1 MKKNALQNVLNG
13 VGAAL
18 VASAC
23 VAAFAVE
30 ETTNVKVDV
39 VFNGD
44 DVVGYVDSNGKF
56 HGVADPA
63 KLADGQTQ
71 NDDETD
77 DGQTQND
84 DETDDDGQTQNDDET
99 DDGQTQ
105 NDDETDDD
113 GQTQNDVET
122 DDDGQDDPA
131 PIAVAVPTS
140 DLEEADVHPLADP
153 DFLYRVEPN
162 VYDRKAKK
170 WRTCEPTFDDEGGC
184 RVTIRSGEQYFL
196 RLKNMSDE
204 PIVFRL
210 LVDGFNTL
218 SQEVDGEY
226 RFAPEIELDE
236 ATAWVASANSE
247 CGVAGFYADRE
258 KLQNSGSANP
268 AETKGAV
275 PAKKS
280 GEFYKAFVASNKK
293 SLAATRGKMDQAGVI
308 RVGVYRWIDPNAE
321 EEFELAAMPVPEP
334 ARRTR
339 GSEGFAKGGGA
350 PIATD
355 AVGETE
361 RKLKKKRG
369 EIGEKIA
376 EFTIEYGE
384 PPILR

>member
-1 MKKNALQNVLNG
+1 MKKNALQNVLNVVG
-13 VGAAL
+13 VAL

-23 VAAFAVE
+23 VAAFAAE
-30 ETTNVKVDV
+30 ETTSVKVDV

-44 DVVGYVDSNGKF
+44 DVVGYIDSNGKF

-63 KLADGQTQ
+63 KLDDEQSQ
-71 NDDETD
+71 NDAQIAD
-77 DGQTQND
+77 DGQSPND
-84 DETDDDGQTQNDDET
+84 AQIADDGQSQNDA
-99 DDGQTQ
+99 QIA
-105 NDDETDDD
+105 DDE
-113 GQTQNDVET
+113 
-122 DDDGQDDPA
+122 QDAPA
-131 PIAVAVPTS
+131 QIAVAVPSS

-236 ATAWVASANSE
+236 ATAWVAAANSE
-247 CGVAGFYADRE
+247 CVVAGFYADRE
-258 KLQNSGSANP
+258 KLQKSGSANP

-275 PAKKS
+275 SSKTS
-280 GEFYKAFVASNKK
+280 GEFYKEFVASSKN
-293 SLAATRGKMDQAGVI
+293 SLAATRGKTGQAGVI
-308 RVGVYRWIDPNAE
+308 RVGVYRWLDPNAE
-321 EEFELAAMPVPEP
+321 EELELATIPVPEP
-334 ARRTR
+334 ARRAR
-339 GSEGFAKGGGA
+339 GSEDFAKGGGG
-350 PIATD
+350 PIAAD

-361 RKLKKKRG
+361 GDQKKKRG

-384 PPILR
+384 PQTK

>member
-56 HGVADPA
+56 HGVA
-63 KLADGQTQ
+63 
-71 NDDETD
+71 
-77 DGQTQND
+77 
-84 DETDDDGQTQNDDET
+84 
-99 DDGQTQ
+99 
-105 NDDETDDD
+105 
-113 GQTQNDVET
+113 
-122 DDDGQDDPA
+122 
-131 PIAVAVPTS
+131 
-140 DLEEADVHPLADP
+140 
-153 DFLYRVEPN
+153 
-162 VYDRKAKK
+162 
-170 WRTCEPTFDDEGGC
+170 
-184 RVTIRSGEQYFL
+184 
-196 RLKNMSDE
+196 
-204 PIVFRL
+204 
-210 LVDGFNTL
+210 
-218 SQEVDGEY
+218 
-226 RFAPEIELDE
+226 
-236 ATAWVASANSE
+236 
-247 CGVAGFYADRE
+247 GFYADRE
-258 KLQNSGSANP
+258 KLRKSGSANP

-275 PAKKS
+275 STKKS

-293 SLAATRGKMDQAGVI
+293 SLAATRGKMAQAGVI

-334 ARRTR
+334 ARHTR

-350 PIATD
+350 SIATD

-376 EFTIEYGE
+376 EFTIKYGE

>member
-23 VAAFAVE
+23 VAAVAAE
-30 ETTNVKVDV
+30 ETPDVKVDV
-39 VFNGD
+39 RFNGD
-44 DVVGYVDSNGKF
+44 EVVGYVDSNGKF
-56 HGVADPA
+56 HGVADSA
-63 KLADGQTQ
+63 ETADAQTA
-71 NDDETD
+71 DEQTADAQTADAQTD
-77 DGQTQND
+77 DGQSQND
-84 DETDDDGQTQNDDET
+84 AQIADDE
-99 DDGQTQ
+99 
-105 NDDETDDD
+105 
-113 GQTQNDVET
+113 
-122 DDDGQDDPA
+122 QDAPA
-131 PIAVAVPTS
+131 QIAVAVPSS

-184 RVTIRSGEQYFL
+184 RITIRSGEQYFL
-196 RLKNMSDE
+196 RLKNLSDE
-204 PIVFRL
+204 PIAFRL

-236 ATAWVASANSE
+236 ATAWVAAAKSE
-247 CGVAGFYADRE
+247 CGVGGFYADRE
-258 KLQNSGSANP
+258 KLQNSSSANP

-280 GEFYKAFVASNKK
+280 GEFYKAFVASSKT
-293 SLAATRGKMDQAGVI
+293 SLAATRGKTGQAGVI
-308 RVGVYRWIDPNAE
+308 RVGVYRWIDPDAE
-321 EEFELAAMPVPEP
+321 EELELAAMPVPEP

-339 GSEGFAKGGGA
+339 GAKRSGTQ
-350 PIATD
+350 IATA

-361 RKLKKKRG
+361 RDLKKKRG

-384 PPILR
+384 PQTK